1 MLLSV
6 SLCSLPSERDYLS
19 TNIIGNTLVSAIMS
33 SKRFSHIKACLLVVN
48 PTPEQNKEDKLAKTR
63 PILEIVQSI
72 NVKYCK
78 VGRGIG
84 LDDLH
89 SCWGSSYSRCSHR
102 GEANNPIS

>member
-1 MLLSV
+1 M
-6 SLCSLPSERDYLS
+6 SLCVLPSEIYYFY
-19 TNIIGNTLVSAIMS
+19 TGIIGQTFASAIMS
-33 SKRFSHIKACLLVVN
+33 RNRYSHIKAYLLVAN
-48 PTPEQNKEDKLAKTR
+48 RTPEQNAEDKLAKTR
-63 PILEIVQSI
+63 PILDMVHSI